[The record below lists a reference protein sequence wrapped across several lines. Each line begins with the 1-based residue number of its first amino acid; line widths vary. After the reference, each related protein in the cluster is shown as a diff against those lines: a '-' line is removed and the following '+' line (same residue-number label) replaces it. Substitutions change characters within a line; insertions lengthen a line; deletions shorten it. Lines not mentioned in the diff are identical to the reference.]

1 MEQIKTPLYSKHERN
16 DMKMKA
22 RIAVMAA
29 LALCGLGVI
38 AGGANASPADA
49 ASAYSVDVRPNQ
61 PQRLQGRS
69 VHMSAHITSHREQ
82 TISSY
87 VLVKTHRKSWLGS
100 TPNSTDFAAGE
111 AKTIRYRAHH
121 AGIRR
126 ALRHG
131 HSRAAKLVVWVAAG
145 QDGIDISHTKVVR
158 FRISP
163 R

>member
-1 MEQIKTPLYSKHERN
+1 MKGT
-16 DMKMKA
+16 DMKTNA

-29 LALCGLGVI
+29 LALSGLGIV
-38 AGGANASPADA
+38 AGGADASPVGDA
-49 ASAYSVDVRPNQ
+49 GVYSVDVKPNQ

-69 VHMSAHITSHREQ
+69 VHMSARITSDREQ

-87 VLVKTHRKSWLGS
+87 VLVKTHRKSWLS
-100 TPNSTDFAAGE
+100 SSPNSTDFAAGE
-111 AKTIRYRAHH
+111 AKTIRYSAHH

-131 HSRAAKLVVWVAAG
+131 HSRAAKLLVWVAAG

-158 FRISP
+158 FQISP

>member
-1 MEQIKTPLYSKHERN
+1 MTIQAK
-16 DMKMKA
+16 
-22 RIAVMAA
+22 IAVMAA
-29 LALCGLGVI
+29 LALSGLGVT
-38 AGGANASPADA
+38 AGGALASPAGG
-49 ASAYSVDVRPNQ
+49 ASAYSVDVKPNQ

-69 VHMSAHITSHREQ
+69 VHMSARITSHRAQ

-100 TPNSTDFAAGE
+100 SPNTTDFAAGQS
-111 AKTIRYRAHH
+111 KTIRYSAHH

-131 HSRAAKLVVWVAAG
+131 HSRAAKLLVWVADG
-145 QDGIDISHTKVVR
+145 HNGIDISHTKVAR